1 MLVEN
6 SHAVFLI
13 LKIQVCSLGSA
24 SQCLLAKE
32 GILECGE
39 HTTIR
44 IPLSSATPLN
54 GGPVTGEYY
63 FIRYTDGI
71 ENSPYG
77 PEFRFLGVRDEHLVF
92 SSALN

>member
-6 SHAVFLI
+6 SHTVFLI
-13 LKIQVCSLGSA
+13 LKIQVCSRASA
-24 SQCLLAKE
+24 SQCILAKE
-32 GILECGE
+32 GILEYGE
-39 HTTIR
+39 HTVIR

-54 GGPVTGEYY
+54 GGPVAGERY

-71 ENSPYG
+71 ENNPYG
-77 PEFRFLGVRDEHLVF
+77 PEFYFLGVRDEQLVF